1 MPQAWNPSGNDHL
14 IRFDSG
20 GRRLLV
26 GVHHYFLLALSIGFG
41 LSAVRSGHRMDHLIR
56 FDSGGRRLLVEVHH
70 YFLLALSIGFGLS
83 AFHMG
88 FPTGQAL

>member
-20 GRRLLV
+20 GRRVLV
-26 GVHHYFLLALSIGFG
+26 GDHHYFLLT
-41 LSAVRSGHRMDHLIR
+41 
-56 FDSGGRRLLVEVHH
+56 
-70 YFLLALSIGFGLS
+70 LSIGFGLS

-88 FPTGQAL
+88 LPSGQAL

>member
-41 LSAVRSGHRMDHLIR
+41 LSAV
-56 FDSGGRRLLVEVHH
+56 
-70 YFLLALSIGFGLS
+70 
-83 AFHMG
+83 HMG
-88 FPTGQAL
+88 LPSGQAL